1 MKKYYIEYEV
11 TGTLT
16 IEVNADSEEEA
27 YLKAE
32 QKFEAADLNNMVV
45 NTAYIID

>member
-1 MKKYYIEYEV
+1 MEKYYIEYKV

-27 YLKAE
+27 YEKAE
-32 QKFEAADLNNMVV
+32 QKFETADLNNIVI
-45 NTAYIID
+45 NTAYIVE